1 MKVLIRSKYNYDNY
15 MTTLHGY
22 YFTYGEYFEEF
33 EKAAFDLDEGEVSG
47 IIASGD
53 AYYIIM
59 RLALE
64 GDYINE
70 AYDTL
75 NYQYQYSYVN
85 RMIDSRKAELS
96 FTPDGTVLIPGYIG

>member
-1 MKVLIRSKYNYDNY
+1 
-15 MTTLHGY
+15 
-22 YFTYGEYFEEF
+22 
-33 EKAAFDLDEGEVSG
+33 
-47 IIASGD
+47 
-53 AYYIIM
+53 M